1 MLHRALDPV
10 GEPDAFAERILDAA
24 LSRFEGFGLRRTT
37 MDDVASAAGVSRIT
51 IYRRFAG
58 KDALTEAVIVREAR
72 RFFEA
77 LDAAVGQRDTFEDRA
92 AESFVFALE
101 FLRAHVLFNRL
112 LTTEPEAVVPHLTT
126 HGAPVIS
133 AASRLVADRLGV
145 EVRAGRLPP
154 LDVEV
159 AGEVIVRLVL
169 SFVLTPSSAVR
180 LDRPEDVRRFARRYV
195 TPALVGKPAGGAPR
209 SRGRK
214 DP

>member
-10 GEPDAFAERILDAA
+10 GESDDIFERILDAA
-24 LSRFEGFGLRRTT
+24 LKRFEDFGLRRTT
-37 MDDVASAAGVSRIT
+37 MDEVAGAAGVSRVT

-77 LDAAVGQRDTFEDRA
+77 LDVAVGQRETFEDRA
-92 AESFVFALE
+92 AESFAFALE
-101 FLRAHVLFNRL
+101 FLSRHVLFNRL
-112 LTTEPEAVVPHLTT
+112 LMIEPEAVVPHLTT
-126 HGAPVIS
+126 HGAPVIGT
-133 AASRLVADRLGV
+133 AARLVSDRLEV

-180 LDRPEDVRRFARRYV
+180 LDRPDDARRFAHRYI
-195 TPALVGKPAGGAPR
+195 TPALVGKPALRAHKER
-209 SRGRK
+209 
-214 DP
+214 